1 MSILSGLGRALEGGM
16 RGYMT
21 GDKFKQKKDTEKE
34 KRDAMKAVREFMQ
47 GTAGDPKPADGQRAD
62 TKAPASDTMGSSTG
76 QAAGPQERNLQR
88 NPEGRAKT
96 TPLKGQEPG
105 GGLTLSTALQGDQGE
120 RRKKPAAT
128 GRDKAADA
136 SAPGSELPSIGAMTR
151 SGDDSARV
159 STRQGGEE
167 RATGN
172 REQRKPSRDSFDI
185 KDAGKRYRDLMR
197 RVAVTPELFKE
208 MQPVLDAARQQT
220 MAMHAQS
227 FDGDIESED
236 GALKYAKH
244 MAKGAALMGAPMDA
258 EGAKAIAEWRKKLDN
273 EGYEEAIK
281 AIHGGNLKR
290 ALEAFNKTGKER
302 ITEDMVIGFRPTV
315 ANVGGRPVKTHE
327 LIVRTEDGQTRRI
340 NGYQQLFNAQTIKEQ
355 DDMIRSGRE
364 SDALVTQRRASAGA
378 SAATAR
384 LRDEQRRGASMENE
398 DALLARSR
406 PDVLGIVEGEGG
418 KPVYIYRDDNGLP
431 IRSDGRAVSTDDLR
445 GMQSLGEDGESS
457 AEFDKA
463 RAQELRQ
470 YGAQIDTRIGDMQE
484 ELQVTTDEVRKAE
497 MEREIL
503 SLENQRKRIDQM
515 LNRIIG
521 VPSGRSSSSGG
532 GAPTTEDLSTL
543 LAD

>member
-1 MSILSGLGRALEGGM
+1 MALQLGHALKGAVE
-16 RGYMT
+16 GYMVGDDWRT
-21 GDKFKQKKDTEKE
+21 GKDKEKE
-34 KRDAMKAVREFMQ
+34 RRNAMKAVREFMQ
-47 GTAGDPKPADGQRAD
+47 GTAGDPQSSGGQREGA
-62 TKAPASDTMGSSTG
+62 APASDTMGSSDG
-76 QAAGPQERNLQR
+76 REAGPQERNLQR

-128 GRDKAADA
+128 GRGKAADA

-151 SGDDSARV
+151 SGDDAARV
-159 STRQGGEE
+159 SARQGGDG
-167 RATGN
+167 RSTGK
-172 REQRKPSRDSFDI
+172 REQRKPSRTSFDI
-185 KDAGKRYRDLMR
+185 KDAGKRYQELMR

-227 FDGDIESED
+227 FDGDIESEG

-244 MAKGAALMGAPMDA
+244 MAKGAAQLGAPMDA

-281 AIHGGNLKR
+281 AVHGGNLKR

-302 ITEDMVIGFRPTV
+302 ITEDMVVGFRPTV
-315 ANVGGRPVKTHE
+315 ANVGGRPIKTHE

-378 SAATAR
+378 STATAR

-398 DALLARSR
+398 DALLERSR
-406 PDVLGIVEGEGG
+406 PDVLGVVEGEGG

-431 IRSDGRAVSTDDLR
+431 IRSDGKAVSTDDLR
-445 GMQSLGEDGESS
+445 GMRSLGEGGG
-457 AEFDKA
+457 EFDEA
-463 RAQELRQ
+463 RTQELRQ
-470 YGAQIDTRIGDMQE
+470 YGGQIDERISAMQE
-484 ELQVTTDEVRKAE
+484 EMQVTTDEVRRAE

-515 LNRIIG
+515 LNGLIG